1 MTRVHELRERWDLIK
16 PRGGLRTLLPTLD
29 RAATIDDLRRLAKL
43 RTPRPVFDYVDG
55 AAEAER
61 SMLRNEGSFADVV
74 FRPHVLRDVSSVDP
88 TWTVLGSPSALPFG
102 FAPTGFTRMM
112 HTDGELAV
120 GRVAA
125 SLGIPYGLSTVGTT
139 TPEELAAE
147 LPHLRRWFQLYVW
160 RDRGPTRA
168 FVERAREAG
177 FEALILTV
185 DVPVAGARM
194 RDVRNGLTLPP
205 TPSLR
210 TFLQGAL
217 HPAWSRD
224 FLTKPPVRFASLETG
239 FEGTA
244 GSFIDRMF
252 DPTVTFDDIE
262 WVRSL
267 WSGKIVVKG
276 VQRIDD
282 AERLAAIGVD
292 AIVVSNHGAPA
303 RSNPRAPRAPTHRP
317 RASRWPGG
325 GMGRRRRTR
334 RIRCRGR
341 DRPGSTVRARRAG
354 LPLWPHG
361 RGRARR
367 RGRRAHPRRRRHAHH
382 GTPRHPLLRRARV
395 RHGRTLAGGG
405 SRSRGGDGL
414 HTTAGSSI
422 SSHHGIAQRDEP
434 DPCGI
439 RLSLADDRPTARAHR
454 PSSAAGVSPHGRRV
468 RTRRLATRG
477 A

>member
-1 MTRVHELRERWDLIK
+1 MTQVQQLRERWDLIK
-16 PRGGLRTLLPTLD
+16 PRGGLRALLPTVE

-61 SMLRNEGSFADVV
+61 SLLRNEGSYAEVV
-74 FRPHVLRDVSSVDP
+74 FRPHVLRDVSTIDP

-120 GRVAA
+120 GRVANA
-125 SLGIPYGLSTVGTT
+125 LGIPYGLSTVGTT

-147 LPHLRRWFQLYVW
+147 LPNLRRWFQLYVW

-168 FVERAREAG
+168 FIERARDAG

-185 DVPVAGARM
+185 DVPVAGARL

-224 FLTKPPVRFASLETG
+224 FLMKPPVRFASLESG

-252 DPTVTFDDIE
+252 DPAVTFDDIE

-292 AIVVSNHGAPA
+292 AIVISNHGGRQLDRTLAPLA
-303 RSNPRAPRAPTHRP
+303 LLPITRERLDGRVEVWVDGGVRSGSDVVAAIGLGAQFVLVGRAYLYGLMAGGERGVAVAGRLLADGVTRTMALLGVRSLLDLEPGMVAPSSDAALAAEAATTSSRP
-317 RASRWPGG
+317 
-325 GMGRRRRTR
+325 RTR
-334 RIRCRGR
+334 R
-341 DRPGSTVRARRAG
+341 
-354 LPLWPHG
+354 
-361 RGRARR
+361 
-367 RGRRAHPRRRRHAHH
+367 PRTA
-382 GTPRHPLLRRARV
+382 
-395 RHGRTLAGGG
+395 
-405 SRSRGGDGL
+405 
-414 HTTAGSSI
+414 TTAS
-422 SSHHGIAQRDEP
+422 
-434 DPCGI
+434 
-439 RLSLADDRPTARAHR
+439 
-454 PSSAAGVSPHGRRV
+454 
-468 RTRRLATRG
+468 
-477 A
+477 

>member
-292 AIVVSNHGAPA
+292 AIVVSNHGGRQLDRTLAPLA
-303 RSNPRAPRAPTHRP
+303 LLPIVRERLDGRVEVWVDGGVRAGSDVVAAIGLGAQFVLVGRAYLYGLMAGGERGVAVAGRILADGVTRTMALLGIRSFDELESDMVAPSREAALAAEAATASTRP
-317 RASRWPGG
+317 RA
-325 GMGRRRRTR
+325 RRSR
-334 RIRCRGR
+334 RIMAS
-341 DRPGSTVRARRAG
+341 PSETN
-354 LPLWPHG
+354 P
-361 RGRARR
+361 
-367 RGRRAHPRRRRHAHH
+367 
-382 GTPRHPLLRRARV
+382 TP
-395 RHGRTLAGGG
+395 
-405 SRSRGGDGL
+405 
-414 HTTAGSSI
+414 
-422 SSHHGIAQRDEP
+422 
-434 DPCGI
+434 
-439 RLSLADDRPTARAHR
+439 
-454 PSSAAGVSPHGRRV
+454 AASD
-468 RTRRLATRG
+468 
-477 A
+477 